1 MPKVAA
7 HVRVHAAVHVSALMT
22 LAMAALVFGCQKD
35 PPPPPSPAA
44 ALAQAAQALEQA
56 GKTMQQGGGDK
67 TAAPAAG
74 AQQAQVDMAKAMQA
88 MGMAL
93 NGGKK
98 VEPVS
103 YKELK
108 ALLPEDLSGFR
119 RKEAKGEKNGAMG
132 LSVSEASARY
142 GGEGPANLRIKI
154 VDVGSLSGPLAMGLA
169 GWASL
174 EIDRES
180 DDGYEKTTTFSGYK
194 AIEKYNNRSKHG
206 EIKVLLSNRFIVE
219 VDGHDVPMD
228 GIKAAAGKLDLKKL
242 EGLK

>member
-1 MPKVAA
+1 MSKVAA
-7 HVRVHAAVHVSALMT
+7 KVRVQIVAGVVSTVVMAAVVA
-22 LAMAALVFGCQKD
+22 GCKKD
-35 PPPPPSPAA
+35 PPPPPPPSPAA
-44 ALAQAAQALEQA
+44 ALAQAAAALEQA
-56 GKTMQQGGGDK
+56 GKTMQQGGADK
-67 TAAPAAG
+67 TGGPAG
-74 AQQAQVDMAKAMQA
+74 AQQPQVDMAKAMQA

-103 YKELK
+103 YKDLK
-108 ALLPEDLSGFR
+108 ALLPEEVSGFK

-132 LSVSEASARY
+132 LSISEASARY
-142 GGEGPANLRIKI
+142 EGEGGARLRIKI
-154 VDVGSLSGPLAMGLA
+154 VDVGSLSGPMAMGLA

-180 DDGYEKTTTFSGYK
+180 DDGYEKTTTFSGRK
-194 AIEKYNNRSKHG
+194 AVEKYNNSSKHG

-219 VDGHDVPMD
+219 VDGNQMKMDDV
-228 GIKAAAGKLDLKKL
+228 KAAAGKLDLNKL